1 MRLYS
6 KALEYEYSPGIR
18 RDTLA
23 EARVRHGR
31 AIQDALDWL
40 GGAARRYPA
49 AAQAIRRA
57 QRER

>member
-6 KALEYEYSPGIR
+6 KALEYEYSPEIR

-49 AAQAIRRA
+49 VAQAIRRA
-57 QRER
+57 QRET